1 MTSQNE
7 RVSRILIRLFVYFLV
22 LVAGLCLLTGVFCW
36 LVGWRSF
43 YQYGVTL
50 STIGMF
56 VAALGG
62 LGVMGGWGGTRSFQ
76 YQYGSSSSSRSISE
90 RAAQDLKDLFGSYR
104 FAYLAC
110 AVGVTAFLGG
120 LALAGVL

>member
-43 YQYGVTL
+43 
-50 STIGMF
+50 
-56 VAALGG
+56 
-62 LGVMGGWGGTRSFQ
+62 